1 MAQRRVRR
9 ELPEAFQVGGIK
21 AAEHGAPGKWRRLK
35 ITFRRARRAA
45 PSRPSD
51 HACRTLLPNLCLPQ
65 SGRKVLRA
73 GVVLVRRPDQ
83 SSGTELAFMSLISHL
98 PLTLTRA
105 SSELVWAAML
115 FFALST

>member
-1 MAQRRVRR
+1 MLHSVDVAGPLPPRLNRIAAIMTPRKVRLR
-9 ELPEAFQVGGIK
+9 ITGTV
-21 AAEHGAPGKWRRLK
+21 PG
-35 ITFRRARRAA
+35 
-45 PSRPSD
+45 PSD
-51 HACRTLLPNLCLPQ
+51 SSRRQLVQQRLGPIITAKPNLFA
-65 SGRKVLRA
+65 SKRRMVLRA
-73 GVVLVRRPDQ
+73 GVLNRRPVQ